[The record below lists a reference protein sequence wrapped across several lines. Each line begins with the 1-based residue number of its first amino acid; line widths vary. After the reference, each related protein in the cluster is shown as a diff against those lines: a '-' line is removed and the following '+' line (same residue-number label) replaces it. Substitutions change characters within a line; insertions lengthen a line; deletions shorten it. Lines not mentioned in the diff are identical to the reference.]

1 MREYSW
7 KSTSFNADAQL
18 VGEELEK
25 LECAG
30 ELTAEEVLKFA
41 KMNPESE
48 TYKCFEWDNKIAG
61 EKYRKYQAQQIM
73 ASISLKVVVDEKE
86 EKQKVYV
93 SVKTTQDDIRKFKNI
108 KEVLKND
115 EEYQQLVDK
124 AKKSFVRCKE
134 EYETLIEKEDLKN
147 VIFELY
153 REI

>member
-7 KSTSFNADAQL
+7 KYMCFNADAQL

-25 LECAG
+25 LEFAG
-30 ELTAEEVLKFA
+30 ELTAEEVLKYA
-41 KMNPESE
+41 KTNPESE
-48 TYKCFEWDNKIAG
+48 TYKCFEWDDSIAG
-61 EKYRKYQAQQIM
+61 EKYRRWQACQVVS
-73 ASISLKVVVDEKE
+73 SISLKIKE
-86 EKQKVYV
+86 DPEQTQKVYV
-93 SVKTTQDDIRKFKNI
+93 SVKTSLDDKRKFKNF

-115 EEYQQLVDK
+115 DEYQQLVDK